1 MNTQVKN
8 VNSSLVEKSLDLS
21 KQLMFSHILWW
32 LKLDFKR
39 KKNVYYLARLAAIL
53 SRLAVYYLAR
63 LSPVVMTS
71 SFNHDRILKTT
82 AISNMINKK
91 WRSWHLYFRRSID
104 INTIYCKRNKSS
116 CVTPRFI
123 TQKVSL
129 PFNSTT
135 ERWHYWVCIWNKN
148 ISGGSRPVLD

>member
-82 AISNMINKK
+82 ATILKTTTTISNMINKK
-91 WRSWHLYFRRSID
+91 WRSWDLYFTRSID

-123 TQKVSL
+123 K
-129 PFNSTT
+129 
-135 ERWHYWVCIWNKN
+135 
-148 ISGGSRPVLD
+148 